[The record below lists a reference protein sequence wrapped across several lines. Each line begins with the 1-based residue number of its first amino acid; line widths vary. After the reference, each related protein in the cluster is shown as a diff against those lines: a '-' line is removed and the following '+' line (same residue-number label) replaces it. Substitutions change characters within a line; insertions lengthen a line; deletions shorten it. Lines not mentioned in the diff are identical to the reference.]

1 MHQINQLDSKENKGI
16 QADAAYYQSRQWVK
30 LLWVMLP
37 LLTLGVALFDGRHLA
52 LPQLLRSLLLIAII
66 NLFAL
71 SIFGHLTIKL
81 NAQDLRWHFGF
92 FSWPKWQ
99 LKLADIVHVEVC
111 QTLWF
116 EGKGIRFTK
125 EGMLYNAD
133 GNGAIRIT
141 KADGKKIRIGSAEPE
156 ILCAQLQLALSL
168 KK

>member
-1 MHQINQLDSKENKGI
+1 MHQTKQLDSKENKDPQG
-16 QADAAYYQSRQWVK
+16 DSTLYQSRQWVK
-30 LLWVMLP
+30 LLWIMLP
-37 LLTLGVALFDGRHLA
+37 LLTVGVALFDGRHLA

-66 NLFAL
+66 NLLVL

-81 NAQDLRWHFGF
+81 YAQELRWHFGF

-99 LKLADIVHVEVC
+99 LKLSDIVHVEVC
-111 QTLWF
+111 QTQWF

-133 GNGAIRIT
+133 GNGAVRIT

-156 ILCAQLQLALSL
+156 VLCAQLNLALSS